1 MKRCSYVLLL
11 GLPSCVLPPTE
22 AEIATYKAIAPAY
35 AAYVKADPT
44 LTPEQVANRLDT
56 VETWRIRVGAK

>member
-11 GLPSCVLPPTE
+11 GLPSCFLPPTE
-22 AEIATYKAIAPAY
+22 ADVLTYQAIAPEY
-35 AAYVKADPT
+35 AAYVKVDPK

-56 VETWRIRVGAK
+56 VESWRIRVGVK